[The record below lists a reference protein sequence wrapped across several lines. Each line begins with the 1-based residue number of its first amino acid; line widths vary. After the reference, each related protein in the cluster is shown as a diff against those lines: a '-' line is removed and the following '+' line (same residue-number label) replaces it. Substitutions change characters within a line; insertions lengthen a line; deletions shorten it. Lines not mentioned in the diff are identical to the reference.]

1 MDGVAN
7 IYENRKQKSL
17 KMMLKTFNK
26 LQGIEFKKFGQDL
39 VRNKDTFSKSEIEQI
54 AIENQVVQR
63 PGGNINKEDI
73 SEMLDS
79 NGMISLGSPVAD
91 KLDQRRLQE
100 GYSFADDINI
110 SEKIQEFHTLLHDD
124 KSSVISNFIHLMNY
138 KNGTNIVDFQSFT

>member
-1 MDGVAN
+1 
-7 IYENRKQKSL
+7 
-17 KMMLKTFNK
+17 
-26 LQGIEFKKFGQDL
+26 
-39 VRNKDTFSKSEIEQI
+39 
-54 AIENQVVQR
+54 VVQR

-110 SEKIQEFHTLLHDD
+110 SEKI
-124 KSSVISNFIHLMNY
+124 
-138 KNGTNIVDFQSFT
+138 